1 MTKHI
6 LPVPSYCVETQSFA
20 EHVARAKKMGCAY
33 KPGMTGFSCYY
44 YGGLDL
50 APNFS
55 YANKDVPIYASA
67 SGICTI
73 HDESPKGYGLHIRQ
87 TTSIGELVIYGHMLR
102 TSVGSVANQG
112 DVIGWMGSTG
122 NSTGRHVHWE
132 TRVNGIP
139 VDPRTLMGEAEPV
152 PEPVPPPVFHA
163 PILPPSPIVLVTK
176 AITKYLNVRQKPETG
191 KVVGKIY
198 SGDILPMLCWVQ
210 VKSGDYWYAVILTD
224 YTIGW
229 AAAYYNG
236 EIYLEVVE

>member
-139 VDPRTLMGEAEPV
+139 VDPRTLMGEAAPT
-152 PEPVPPPVFHA
+152 PEPVPPSEFKL
-163 PILPPSPIVLVTK
+163 PINAEHSEAKCLVTPLRIRSYPIK
-176 AITKYLNVRQKPETG
+176 GQ
-191 KVVGKIY
+191 VVGYLKK
-198 SGDILPMLCWVQ
+198 GDTVEVVGVSHCDKDVWFYIITSAGIAGC
-210 VKSGDYWYAVILTD
+210 S
-224 YTIGW
+224 
-229 AAAYYNG
+229 AAYYDG
-236 EIYLEVVE
+236 ETWLEVVE